1 VGNQHLELKR
11 MSGYD
16 DFHYMIISYE
26 EHLNVSLCILEIY
39 VVLVYEIV
47 EYKYIDWW
55 SLVYQEVRLRL
66 DLRSDEGTLREE

>member
-1 VGNQHLELKR
+1 VGNLHLELKR

-26 EHLNVSLCILEIY
+26 EHLNVSLCILGIY

-47 EYKYIDWW
+47 EYKYID
-55 SLVYQEVRLRL
+55 
-66 DLRSDEGTLREE
+66 